1 MEQAI
6 CVKQLTKQYGNGRGI
21 HDVSFEIKAG
31 EVFGLLGP
39 NGAGK
44 TTVMKIITGL
54 VRANQGNVQIFGKN
68 LREKTEECLA
78 EMGSLIE
85 GPAFVDYMTARQN
98 LRMAARYYH
107 KHEQGIEELAS
118 AVGLAP
124 YLDEKTG
131 RYSLG
136 MKQRL
141 AIALALLGEPK
152 ILVLDEPSNGLDIEA
167 MVDIRNLILHLAER
181 QRTTFLIS
189 SHLAQELQKI
199 CTRVGIMA
207 DGRLAEVASMEQ
219 VLHEHKSLEDYFL
232 FVARRSR
239 KESING

>member
-6 CVKQLTKQYGNGRGI
+6 CVKQLTKRYRNGRGI
-21 HDVSFEIKAG
+21 QDISFEIEEG

-54 VRANQGNVQIFGKN
+54 ARADQGSVHIFGKDV
-68 LREKTEECLA
+68 REETEDSLA
-78 EMGSLIE
+78 QMGSLIE
-85 GPAFVDYMTARQN
+85 GPAFLGYMTARQN

-107 KHEQGIEELAS
+107 NHEQSLEELAS

-124 YLDEKTG
+124 YLDEKTS

-152 ILVLDEPSNGLDIEA
+152 VLVLDEPSNGLDIEA
-167 MVDIRNLILHLAER
+167 MVDIRNIILHLAEMR
-181 QRTTFLIS
+181 KTTFLIS

-199 CTRVGIMA
+199 CTRVGIMV
-207 DGRLAEVASMEQ
+207 DGRLAEVASLEQ
-219 VLHEHKSLEDYFL
+219 VLKEHQSLEDYFL
-232 FVARRSR
+232 YVARRSR
-239 KESING
+239 KESRNE